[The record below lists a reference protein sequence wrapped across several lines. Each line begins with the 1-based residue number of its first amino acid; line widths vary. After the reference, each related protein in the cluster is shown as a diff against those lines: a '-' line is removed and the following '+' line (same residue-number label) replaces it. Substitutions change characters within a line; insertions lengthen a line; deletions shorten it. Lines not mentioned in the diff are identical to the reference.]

1 MNGLEIC
8 FKYRAFS
15 AGTCLMADAYNI
27 YMTKIE
33 FTARE
38 TTGGKEFI
46 CARCSGQVFKLA
58 ERQYARQR
66 PYVMEC
72 KKCGLVSGSWE
83 TDDERD
89 QFLREMPALN

>member
-1 MNGLEIC
+1 
-8 FKYRAFS
+8 
-15 AGTCLMADAYNI
+15 MADAYNI

>member
-1 MNGLEIC
+1 
-8 FKYRAFS
+8 
-15 AGTCLMADAYNI
+15 MA
-27 YMTKIE
+27 KIE

-38 TTGGKEFI
+38 TADGKEFV
-46 CARCSGQVFKLA
+46 CGRCSGKMVRLA
-58 ERQYARQR
+58 EKQFARQR

-83 TDDERD
+83 TLDERD